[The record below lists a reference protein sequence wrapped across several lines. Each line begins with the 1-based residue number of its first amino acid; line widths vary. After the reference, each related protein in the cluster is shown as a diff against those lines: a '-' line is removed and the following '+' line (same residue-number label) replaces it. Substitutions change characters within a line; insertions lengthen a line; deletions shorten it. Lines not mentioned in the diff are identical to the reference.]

1 MRRLHTETYSQF
13 ITRHAKASAI
23 REIDAEL
30 AQKAID
36 DAARA
41 DRRRAIQPQL
51 DILSAKADEAFFSGT
66 FADQKRVGA
75 EIDAL
80 LASIA

>member
-36 DAARA
+36 AAARA
-41 DRRRAIQPQL
+41 ERRAAIQPQL
-51 DILSAKADEAFFSGT
+51 DILSKEADKAFFSGT
-66 FADQKRVGA
+66 FADQQAVGA
-75 EIDAL
+75 KIDAL
-80 LASIA
+80 LASVA